1 MCRSYTVYCSISFR
15 SILFCVVRYRGMFL
29 IQTQC
34 SVLLADIRMVF
45 VCIFFEF
52 LFFHLCVLFIR
63 LFLFSCILLMDR
75 IATFVA
81 WLFVYF
87 LVITR
92 TPISFWFSFFG
103 YCQFMIYINCLALIC
118 VCVRQIERQA
128 IRYSCSFLFNFN
140 CFFFFFLFFFFLLS
154 FIHFMYI
161 LLILKSQFHRR
172 QIFFNRLNF
181 HHKIRHFL
189 FLSQKRYFFQL
200 KLFRFFHLDKNHE
213 NSMMLEHLNDTLCV
227 IWRWRRSVGKKKS
240 IIQSTH
246 NLYITFSVNSMLLLN
261 VLAIHA
267 HTKTKDMDAFIPHVY
282 STQFHLTVW
291 FLLPDVRIQNLYQRQ
306 WRICRFG
313 VFVAFFRLFAK
324 YLQMASNVISISLFL
339 LSSANH
345 MPICKC

>member
-1 MCRSYTVYCSISFR
+1 MIYLISMLELPNITPLTREPVKKREEKFKFHSNDIVCRSYTVYCSISFR
-15 SILFCVVRYRGMFL
+15 SVLFCVVRYRGMFL

-103 YCQFMIYINCLALIC
+103 YCRFMIYINCLALIC

-140 CFFFFFLFFFFLLS
+140 CCFFFFHSFFFLLS
-154 FIHFMYI
+154 FIHVHSFN
-161 LLILKSQFHRR
+161 SQES
-172 QIFFNRLNF
+172 I
-181 HHKIRHFL
+181 
-189 FLSQKRYFFQL
+189 SQTPNFFQ
-200 KLFRFFHLDKNHE
+200 
-213 NSMMLEHLNDTLCV
+213 SLE
-227 IWRWRRSVGKKKS
+227 
-240 IIQSTH
+240 
-246 NLYITFSVNSMLLLN
+246 FSS
-261 VLAIHA
+261 
-267 HTKTKDMDAFIPHVY
+267 
-282 STQFHLTVW
+282 
-291 FLLPDVRIQNLYQRQ
+291 
-306 WRICRFG
+306 
-313 VFVAFFRLFAK
+313 
-324 YLQMASNVISISLFL
+324 
-339 LSSANH
+339 
-345 MPICKC
+345 